1 MQRKQHIDAFGA
13 TVLIGFSLLMAL
25 NQVVIKVTNDGFQ
38 PVFFAGLR
46 SAGAILCIALWIRWQ
61 GRGLSI
67 RPDLWPSALL
77 IGTMFAIEFIFV
89 FMALDLTSVARAS
102 VIFYTMPVWLALAGH
117 FLLPGERLTPTKS
130 IGLGLAVIGV
140 SWAIFDRS
148 GPAEEA
154 SLTGDLLALAGS
166 LSWAGIALC
175 ARATPFREVRPE
187 LQMFYQVL
195 ISAPIL
201 LLASLFFGPLIR
213 ALEPVH
219 LLGLTFQIV
228 IVVSAGFVVWMW
240 LLSVYPAANVA
251 SFSFLSPVLGV
262 LLGWALLGETI
273 SVSILG
279 ALCCV
284 GLGII
289 LVNRPPRDQVPQKV

>member
-1 MQRKQHIDAFGA
+1 
-13 TVLIGFSLLMAL
+13 
-25 NQVVIKVTNDGFQ
+25 
-38 PVFFAGLR
+38 
-46 SAGAILCIALWIRWQ
+46 
-61 GRGLSI
+61 
-67 RPDLWPSALL
+67 
-77 IGTMFAIEFIFV
+77 
-89 FMALDLTSVARAS
+89 SVARAS

-117 FLLPGERLTPTKS
+117 FILPGERLTPMKC
-130 IGLGLAVIGV
+130 LGLACAVVGV
-140 SWAIFDRS
+140 AWAILDRS
-148 GPAEEA
+148 GPAGEA

-195 ISAPIL
+195 ISAPVL
-201 LLASLFFGPLIR
+201 LFASLFFGPLIR
-213 ALEPVH
+213 ELEPAH
-219 LLGLTFQIV
+219 FLGLGFQIV
-228 IVVSAGFVVWMW
+228 IVVSAGFIIWMW

-273 SVSILG
+273 GISILG

-284 GLGII
+284 GVGIV
-289 LVNRPPRDQVPQKV
+289 LVNRPTRDQVPQKV